1 MGRFCYP
8 RVFCVPYIEGEPF
21 CESRNPK
28 YANEVPFGVL
38 FLLAQEEVLKKARI
52 VGGSRDE
59 RKRRERAQTAKVSK
73 NYEKTVDKNK
83 KITYNTNS
91 KVAKATAERH
101 SKKIPS
107 LFVTGFC
114 L

>member
-1 MGRFCYP
+1 MGNA
-8 RVFCVPYIEGEPF
+8 V
-21 CESRNPK
+21 N
-28 YANEVPFGVL
+28 
-38 FLLAQEEVLKKARI
+38 FLKTVWGKPH
-52 VGGSRDE
+52 GGSRDE

-101 SKKIPS
+101 SKEIPS